1 MFGPKIALDPE
12 LHRKAEKY
20 ALALGYSS
28 LTEFVTHLLEKELA
42 PLTEEEQANLDQ
54 RLKGL
59 GYL

>member
-1 MFGPKIALDPE
+1 MFGPKIIVDPD
-12 LHRKAEKY
+12 LHRKAEAH

-28 LTEFVTHLLEKELA
+28 LSEFVTHLLEKELA
-42 PLTEEEQANLDQ
+42 PLSAQEQADLDA

>member
-12 LHRKAEKY
+12 LHRKAEKH